1 MLNTHTPE
9 SLYDSNV
16 YVGFF
21 PAKNYRNDEN
31 KPRRKEHYLI
41 LQLSKEPEKNANKIS
56 IFAKSRVKISLFALF
71 STFTN
76 FVNATSAS
84 AHTQTERK
92 KHNGSNKKKLNKRSE
107 FIR

>member
-84 AHTQTERK
+84 AHTQT
-92 KHNGSNKKKLNKRSE
+92 
-107 FIR
+107 